1 MSRAPHEV
9 NLDAVGDGSR
19 AAMAAWPDE
28 PAGPPTPPRGAHEV
42 LWADDWWRGVDMA
55 RAAATMADLSTP
67 SLTPEEQRRVAGLAH
82 GYTDRE
88 LDALTVRER
97 DVLEV
102 LAEMLLHLDETGDPE
117 RPGPGAAI
125 DLEQDADELEPA

>member
-1 MSRAPHEV
+1 MSRSPHEV
-9 NLDAVGDGSR
+9 DLNAIADGSR

-28 PAGPPTPPRGAHEV
+28 PVGPPTPPRGAHEV
-42 LWADDWWRGVDMA
+42 LWVDDWRGADLA
-55 RAAATMADLSTP
+55 REAATMTDLSTP

-88 LDALTVRER
+88 LDALTERER

-117 RPGPGAAI
+117 RPGPGAFV
-125 DLEQDADELEPA
+125 DLEQDAGELEPA

>member
-1 MSRAPHEV
+1 MKSSPHEIDL
-9 NLDAVGDGSR
+9 NAIADGSR

-28 PAGPPTPPRGAHEV
+28 PAGPPTPPRGAPGG
-42 LWADDWWRGVDMA
+42 LWTAAGWRGADMA
-55 RAAATMADLSTP
+55 REAATMADLSTP

-88 LDALTVRER
+88 LDALTERER

-102 LAEMLLHLDETGDPE
+102 LAEMLLHLDETGDPV
-117 RPGPGAAI
+117 RPGPGAFV
-125 DLEQDADELEPA
+125 DLEQGADELEPA

>member
-1 MSRAPHEV
+1 MESPPHEIDL
-9 NLDAVGDGSR
+9 NAIADGSR

-28 PAGPPTPPRGAHEV
+28 PVGPPTPPRGAHEV
-42 LWADDWWRGVDMA
+42 LWVDDWWRGVDMA

-88 LDALTVRER
+88 LDALTERER

-117 RPGPGAAI
+117 RPGPGAFV
-125 DLEQDADELEPA
+125 DLEQDAGELEPA

>member
-1 MSRAPHEV
+1 MSTQTPNYDMPASWYEGVRKASAEAERA
-9 NLDAVGDGSR
+9 R
-19 AAMAAWPDE
+19 AKLASPE
-28 PAGPPTPPRGAHEV
+28 PAPAC
-42 LWADDWWRGVDMA
+42 
-55 RAAATMADLSTP
+55 P

-88 LDALTVRER
+88 LDALTERER
-97 DVLEV
+97 DALEV
-102 LAEMLLHLDETGDPE
+102 LAEMLLNLDETGDPE